1 VLPQAQTQLDLRGGP
16 EEDRKKGREGIKGT
30 GRKGK
35 IEVRVGKEDYRED
48 EKGKRS
54 KVSPHNSFQSQH
66 LYDLLNVKV
75 KALSKC
81 YFV

>member
-1 VLPQAQTQLDLRGGP
+1 MAAGLRPDPLGELTVLPQAQTQLDLRGGP

-48 EKGKRS
+48 EKGEKIESFAPQQFS
-54 KVSPHNSFQSQH
+54 KSAPI
-66 LYDLLNVKV
+66 
-75 KALSKC
+75 
-81 YFV
+81 